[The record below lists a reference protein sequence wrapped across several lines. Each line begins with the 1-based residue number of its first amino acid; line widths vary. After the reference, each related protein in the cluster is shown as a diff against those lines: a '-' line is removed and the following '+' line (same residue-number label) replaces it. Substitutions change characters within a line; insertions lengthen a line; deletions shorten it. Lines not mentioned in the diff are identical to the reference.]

1 MNKNELFK
9 KLMQNREKDLY
20 KIAYSYMKNEN
31 DAMDVVQDTLLK
43 GLEKFDYLEKKEYF
57 DTWIIRILINTCKD
71 TLKKRKMN
79 LTIDDQDST
88 LILQEKDTEGVID
101 LIKTLD
107 LLNDE
112 ERELINLKYFQNKK
126 LSEISEIKGVKIG
139 TVKSRL
145 SRTLDKL
152 KENLA

>member
-1 MNKNELFK
+1 MNKNEVFK

-79 LTIDDQDST
+79 LTIDDQDFT
-88 LILQEKDTEGVID
+88 LTLQEKDTEGVID

-152 KENLA
+152 KGNLA

>member
-1 MNKNELFK
+1 MNKNEVFK

-79 LTIDDQDST
+79 LTIDDQDFT
-88 LILQEKDTEGVID
+88 LTLQEKDTEGVID

>member
-79 LTIDDQDST
+79 LTIDDQDFT
-88 LILQEKDTEGVID
+88 LTLQEKDTEGVID

-152 KENLA
+152 KGNLA

>member
-79 LTIDDQDST
+79 LTIDDQDFT
-88 LILQEKDTEGVID
+88 LTLQEKDTEGVID